1 MSPDGWVVRVTPGL
15 SYGQPFSENRS
26 QSMPFAIGEN
36 VGAYRIVEKLGQ
48 GGMATVFKAY
58 HPALDRYVAIK
69 VMHPAFTEDPN
80 FLARFQREARIV
92 AKLDHPHIVPIY
104 DFAEHKDHPYL
115 VMRFVEGKT
124 LKARLRRETLDT
136 EQVLRI
142 VRAVG
147 KALTYAHGQGVLHRD
162 IKPSNVLLTPEGGV
176 YLTDFGLA
184 RMAEAGESTLSRDM
198 MVGTP
203 QYISPEQAKG
213 VRELDARTDI
223 YSLGVVLYEMLV
235 GQAPFTADTPYA
247 IIHDHIFTPLPLPR
261 ELNPDL
267 PEPLE
272 RVLLRALAKDPDDRF
287 QSVEELVNAL
297 EETLGPAPTPPPP
310 ATVVVPQETVVAM
323 PPTPPSPP
331 EVTVPPPPSV
341 APPTEAVARPAEE
354 QEPRKKKHGW
364 LWAVGGV
371 GALLCLAVA
380 VVGLLVLLQPE
391 DEAPPT
397 PENVAEQLLE
407 EARIAQ
413 EAGDPEHALELYRQ
427 AREVDPYL
435 IPAYLEASEVLVRMG
450 DMDAAI
456 DILMAGIEAT
466 DDPGLHKHLAGVA
479 LLTRRLDI
487 AEKEMRWLQQEAPEQ
502 AFSHAYAGLF
512 MLAQG
517 EPCEM
522 ARPELD
528 SALLLDPELVW
539 AHYGLAIC
547 YLQEGHPEAARP
559 ELEFVLGQEST
570 PLFLRKRAEEMLVRL
585 DEGGGLP
592 PDVKEIIEREFEELF
607 PLAGEIRDEGLR
619 TQFKDMLSEA
629 RRLWEEGDDGAA
641 IDMLIRTHT
650 WVKEHYDEIGDP
662 PAEELDKR
670 IDHIIRLATEPG
682 PPP

>member
-1 MSPDGWVVRVTPGL
+1 
-15 SYGQPFSENRS
+15 
-26 QSMPFAIGEN
+26 MPFAIGEN

-115 VMRFVEGKT
+115 VMRFIEGET

-223 YSLGVVLYEMLV
+223 YSLGVVLYEMVV

-287 QSVEELVNAL
+287 QTVEELVNAL
-297 EETLGPAPTPPPP
+297 EEALGPAPAPPLPE
-310 ATVVVPQETVVAM
+310 TVVVPQKTVIAPPFPTPAPPVPPM
-323 PPTPPSPP
+323 PP
-331 EVTVPPPPSV
+331 V
-341 APPTEAVARPAEE
+341 APPVGAVARPAEE
-354 QEPRKKKHGW
+354 KKPKKKRRW
-364 LWAVGGV
+364 PWVVGGV
-371 GALLCLAVA
+371 AVLICLIVVA
-380 VVGLLVLLQPE
+380 VGLFVLFQPE
-391 DEAPPT
+391 EVSPT
-397 PENVAEQLLE
+397 PENAAEQLLE

-413 EAGDPEHALELYRQ
+413 EAGNPERALELYQQ
-427 AREVDPYL
+427 AREIDPYL
-435 IPAYLEASEVLVRMG
+435 VPAYLKASEVLVRMG
-450 DMDAAI
+450 DVDGAI

-479 LLTRRLDI
+479 LLTRRMDI

-517 EPCEM
+517 EPCEV

-547 YLQEGHPEAARP
+547 CSQEGDPEAARP

-570 PLFLRKRAEEMLVRL
+570 PPFLRNRAEEMLVRL

-592 PDVKEIIEREFEELF
+592 PDVKETIEREFEELF

-619 TQFKDMLSEA
+619 TQFKDMLSAA
-629 RRLWEEGDDGAA
+629 RRFWEEGDMGAA
-641 IDMLIRTHT
+641 IDVLTQTHV
-650 WVKEHYDEIGDP
+650 WVKEHHADIGDP
-662 PAEELDKR
+662 LAEELDRR